1 MSCFRTPFSFVFISC
16 QFFIF
21 NMLVMMLIFC
31 CCCGNICFLYICTVF
46 SDQWWSLQITHTL
59 PFLLVLQIKSF
70 PFITSEIFVS
80 ITFLSK
86 TVSFVLFSDLFLW
99 FSSLIII
106 RCVGVGLSL
115 WFSLSWILTFLFWNA
130 IWIYII
136 IIYDYQIIWNYQWGC
151 HLSPKVKPIF
161 IL

>member
-1 MSCFRTPFSFVFISC
+1 MSCFRAPFSFLFLSC

-46 SDQWWSLQITHTL
+46 SDQWWSLQITHIL
-59 PFLLVLQIKSF
+59 PFLLVLQTKSF

-80 ITFLSK
+80 ITFFSK

-106 RCVGVGLSL
+106 RCEGVGLSL
-115 WFSLSWILTFLFWNA
+115 WFSLSWMLTFLLWNA

-136 IIYDYQIIWNYQWGC
+136 IIYDY
-151 HLSPKVKPIF
+151 
-161 IL
+161 